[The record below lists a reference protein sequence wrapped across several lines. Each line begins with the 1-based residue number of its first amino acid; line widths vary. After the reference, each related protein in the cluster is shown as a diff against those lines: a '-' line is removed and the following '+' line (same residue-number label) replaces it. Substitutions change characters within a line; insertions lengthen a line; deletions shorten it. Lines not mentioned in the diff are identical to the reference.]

1 MAPPSP
7 SAATRSPNQ
16 AAAAAVAPTS
26 FTVALVSGG
35 LAGTSVD
42 TLFFPI
48 DTLKT
53 RAQSRQGFFA
63 AGGFSGVYRG
73 LGSAVVGSA
82 PGGMNLLLL
91 ALQTTKPG

>member
-1 MAPPSP
+1 MVQSSPSRSQPATAPSP
-7 SAATRSPNQ
+7 PA
-16 AAAAAVAPTS
+16 TS

-53 RAQSRQGFFA
+53 RAQSKQGFFA
-63 AGGFSGVYRG
+63 AGGFTGVYRG

-82 PGGMNLLLL
+82 PGGMS
-91 ALQTTKPG
+91 TTHHRGPHPDSR

>member
-1 MAPPSP
+1 MAPST
-7 SAATRSPNQ
+7 STTRSANQ
-16 AAAAAVAPTS
+16 AAVAASTS

-82 PGGMNLLLL
+82 PGGMESLALL
-91 ALQTTKPG
+91 A

>member
-1 MAPPSP
+1 MAQPTTRTRPTAP
-7 SAATRSPNQ
+7 APAAT
-16 AAAAAVAPTS
+16 A

-53 RAQSRQGFFA
+53 RAQSKQGFFA

-82 PGGMNLLLL
+82 PGG
-91 ALQTTKPG
+91 QSSPVTGTSDDDSG